1 MTGNGEHRRP
11 KVQGTMDQTAV
22 LPAVFDDGQR
32 EPGTDPEPT
41 GALAVGGVV
50 DPARAPRI
58 FDPVAPGAPIP
69 TPQQAALLPPRVTE
83 VRVNEADA
91 RPSPPREWTGVATG
105 LLHAE
110 QVHELQGRE
119 TAGPA
124 PDLEAWWVSIARG
137 DAHAAAIKAAAYG
150 SNSLMEEGRKVAK
163 LQGREVTDDEA
174 LELGCWNYITGK
186 SGRWSDAVLRGER
199 VGDDTLLDI
208 VTYAMMARRI
218 RAAGNWPG

>member
-11 KVQGTMDQTAV
+11 KVQGTMDETAV
-22 LPAVFDDGQR
+22 LPAVFDGEQR
-32 EPGTDPEPT
+32 GTGADSEPT
-41 GALAVGGVV
+41 GVLVV
-50 DPARAPRI
+50 DPARPPRI
-58 FDPVAPGAPIP
+58 FDPGPPAVPVPGVPAG
-69 TPQQAALLPPRVTE
+69 AGVLPPRVTTFSQD
-83 VRVNEADA
+83 RVEYA
-91 RPSPPREWTGVATG
+91 GVATG

-110 QVHELQGRE
+110 QVHELPGH
-119 TAGPA
+119 AGAEPV
-124 PDLEAWWVSIARG
+124 PDLEEWWAAIARG
-137 DAHAAAIKAAAYG
+137 DAHAAALKAQAYG

-186 SGRWSDAVLRGER
+186 AGRWSDAVLRGER